1 MGLFKSLVEF
11 STKWKLI
18 DKHGW
23 GAGLLYEDEVNKRK
37 LDKLDR
43 EYSNILEEGKRDY
56 FKIGDDIIKNN
67 KYITKEEKE
76 ELFSILSKI
85 DNTNDSDLVIMLGNE
100 LKTIGRK
107 IIFNNYIRDVLMQI
121 NDVVMNN
128 EKVYPEERQTFLDY
142 YDKINKVDDFTRKRY
157 IIIELLDYLEANKI
171 KITNRKEFTD
181 GIDMLN
187 KTLEE
192 DKYKEGVKV

>member
-1 MGLFKSLVEF
+1 MGLFRELVEF
-11 STKWKLI
+11 STKWKLV

-43 EYSNILEEGKRDY
+43 EYSNILEEGKKDY
-56 FKIGDDIIKNN
+56 FKIGDDIVKNN

-85 DNTNDSDLVIMLGNE
+85 DNTNNSDLVIMLGNE

-128 EKVYPEERQTFLDY
+128 EKVYPEERQIFLDY

-157 IIIELLDYLEANKI
+157 LIIELLDYLEANKI

-192 DKYKEGVKV
+192 DK

>member
-76 ELFSILSKI
+76 ELFSILFKI

-100 LKTIGRK
+100 LKAIGRK

-157 IIIELLDYLEANKI
+157 LIIELLDYLETNKI

-181 GIDMLN
+181 VIDMLN
-187 KTLEE
+187 KTFEE
-192 DKYKEGVKV
+192 DK

>member
-1 MGLFKSLVEF
+1 MGLFRELVEF
-11 STKWKLI
+11 STKWKLV

-43 EYSNILEEGKRDY
+43 EYSNILEEGKKDY
-56 FKIGDDIIKNN
+56 FKIGDDIVKNN

-85 DNTNDSDLVIMLGNE
+85 DNTNNSDLVIMLGNE

-128 EKVYPEERQTFLDY
+128 EKVYPEERQIFLDY

-157 IIIELLDYLEANKI
+157 LIIELLDYLEANKI

-187 KTLEE
+187 KTLKE
-192 DKYKEGVKV
+192 DK

>member
-11 STKWKLI
+11 STKWKII

-43 EYSNILEEGKRDY
+43 EYSIILEEGKRDY

-128 EKVYPEERQTFLDY
+128 EKVYPEERKNFLDY

-157 IIIELLDYLEANKI
+157 LIIELLDYLEANKI

-187 KTLEE
+187 KTIEE
-192 DKYKEGVKV
+192 DK

>member
-1 MGLFKSLVEF
+1 MGLFRELVEF
-11 STKWKLI
+11 STKWKLV

-43 EYSNILEEGKRDY
+43 EYSNILEEGKKDY

-157 IIIELLDYLEANKI
+157 LIIELLDYLEANKI

-187 KTLEE
+187 KTIEE
-192 DKYKEGVKV
+192 DK

>member
-1 MGLFKSLVEF
+1 MGLFRELVEF
-11 STKWKLI
+11 STKWKI
-18 DKHGW
+18 VDKHGW

-43 EYSNILEEGKRDY
+43 EYSNILEEGKKDY

-67 KYITKEEKE
+67 KYITQEEKE

-107 IIFNNYIRDVLMQI
+107 IIFSNYIRDVLMQI

-157 IIIELLDYLEANKI
+157 LIIELLDYLEANKI

-192 DKYKEGVKV
+192 DK

>member
-18 DKHGW
+18 NKHGW
-23 GAGLLYEDEVNKRK
+23 CAGLLYEDEVNKRK

-100 LKTIGRK
+100 LKAIGRK

-157 IIIELLDYLEANKI
+157 LIIELLDYLEANKI

-187 KTLEE
+187 KTFEE
-192 DKYKEGVKV
+192 DK

>member
-76 ELFSILSKI
+76 ELFSILFKI

-100 LKTIGRK
+100 LKAIGRK

-157 IIIELLDYLEANKI
+157 LIIELLDYLETNKI

-187 KTLEE
+187 KTFEE
-192 DKYKEGVKV
+192 DK

>member
-23 GAGLLYEDEVNKRK
+23 DAGLLYEDEVNKRK

-100 LKTIGRK
+100 LKAIGRK

-157 IIIELLDYLEANKI
+157 LIIELLDYLEANKI

-181 GIDMLN
+181 GINMLN
-187 KTLEE
+187 KTFEE
-192 DKYKEGVKV
+192 DK

>member
-43 EYSNILEEGKRDY
+43 EYSNILEEGKKDY

-100 LKTIGRK
+100 LKAIGRK

-142 YDKINKVDDFTRKRY
+142 HDKINKVDDFTRKRY
-157 IIIELLDYLEANKI
+157 LIIELLDYLEANKI

-187 KTLEE
+187 KTIEE
-192 DKYKEGVKV
+192 DK

>member
-76 ELFSILSKI
+76 ELFSILFKI

-100 LKTIGRK
+100 LKAIGRK

-157 IIIELLDYLEANKI
+157 LIIEPLDYLETNKI

-187 KTLEE
+187 KTFEE
-192 DKYKEGVKV
+192 DK

>member
-1 MGLFKSLVEF
+1 MGLFRELVEF
-11 STKWKLI
+11 STKWKLV
-18 DKHGW
+18 DKHGL

-37 LDKLDR
+37 FDKLDR
-43 EYSNILEEGKRDY
+43 EYSNILEEGKKDY
-56 FKIGDDIIKNN
+56 FKIGDDIVKNN

-85 DNTNDSDLVIMLGNE
+85 DNTNDSDLVIMFGNE

-157 IIIELLDYLEANKI
+157 LIIELLDYLEANKI

-192 DKYKEGVKV
+192 DK

>member
-1 MGLFKSLVEF
+1 MGLFRELVEF
-11 STKWKLI
+11 STKWKLV

-43 EYSNILEEGKRDY
+43 EYSNILEEGKKDY
-56 FKIGDDIIKNN
+56 FKIGDDIVKNN
-67 KYITKEEKE
+67 KYITNEEKE

-85 DNTNDSDLVIMLGNE
+85 DNTNNSDLVIMLGNE

-128 EKVYPEERQTFLDY
+128 EKVYPEERQIFLDY

-157 IIIELLDYLEANKI
+157 LIIELLDYLEANKI

-192 DKYKEGVKV
+192 DK

>member
-37 LDKLDR
+37 LDELDR

-192 DKYKEGVKV
+192 DK

>member
-1 MGLFKSLVEF
+1 MGLFRELVEF
-11 STKWKLI
+11 STKWKLV

-37 LDKLDR
+37 FDKLDR
-43 EYSNILEEGKRDY
+43 EYSNILEEGKKDY
-56 FKIGDDIIKNN
+56 FKIGDDIVKNN

-85 DNTNDSDLVIMLGNE
+85 DNTNDSDLVIMFGNE

-157 IIIELLDYLEANKI
+157 LIIELLDYLEANKI

-192 DKYKEGVKV
+192 DK

>member
-1 MGLFKSLVEF
+1 MGLFRELVEF
-11 STKWKLI
+11 STKWKLV

-43 EYSNILEEGKRDY
+43 EYSNILEEGKKDY

-100 LKTIGRK
+100 LKAIGRK
-107 IIFNNYIRDVLMQI
+107 IIFSNYIRDVLMQI

-157 IIIELLDYLEANKI
+157 LIIELLDYLEANKI

-187 KTLEE
+187 KTIEE
-192 DKYKEGVKV
+192 DK

>member
-187 KTLEE
+187 KTFEE
-192 DKYKEGVKV
+192 DK

>member
-1 MGLFKSLVEF
+1 MGLFKNLVEF

-157 IIIELLDYLEANKI
+157 LIIELLDYLEANKI

-187 KTLEE
+187 KTFEE
-192 DKYKEGVKV
+192 DK

>member
-43 EYSNILEEGKRDY
+43 EYSNILEEGKKDY

-157 IIIELLDYLEANKI
+157 LIIELLDYLEANKI

-187 KTLEE
+187 KTFEE
-192 DKYKEGVKV
+192 DK

>member
-1 MGLFKSLVEF
+1 MGLFRELVEF
-11 STKWKLI
+11 STKWKI
-18 DKHGW
+18 VDKHGW

-43 EYSNILEEGKRDY
+43 EYSNILEEGKKDY

-67 KYITKEEKE
+67 KYITQEEKE

-85 DNTNDSDLVIMLGNE
+85 DNTNNSDLVIMLGNE

-107 IIFNNYIRDVLMQI
+107 IIFSNYIRDVLMQI

-157 IIIELLDYLEANKI
+157 LIIELLDYLEANKI

-192 DKYKEGVKV
+192 DK

>member
-1 MGLFKSLVEF
+1 MVG
-11 STKWKLI
+11 
-18 DKHGW
+18 

-76 ELFSILSKI
+76 ELFSILFKI

-142 YDKINKVDDFTRKRY
+142 YDKINKVDDFTRKKY
-157 IIIELLDYLEANKI
+157 LIIELLDYLEANKI

-187 KTLEE
+187 KTFEE
-192 DKYKEGVKV
+192 DK

>member
-85 DNTNDSDLVIMLGNE
+85 DNTNDNDLVIMLGNE
-100 LKTIGRK
+100 LKAIGRK

-157 IIIELLDYLEANKI
+157 LIIELLDYLEANKI

-187 KTLEE
+187 KTFEE
-192 DKYKEGVKV
+192 DK

>member
-43 EYSNILEEGKRDY
+43 EYSNILEEGKKDY
-56 FKIGDDIIKNN
+56 FKIGDDIVKNN

-85 DNTNDSDLVIMLGNE
+85 DNTNDSDLVIMFGNE
-100 LKTIGRK
+100 LKAIGQK

-128 EKVYPEERQTFLDY
+128 EKVYLEERQTFLDY

-157 IIIELLDYLEANKI
+157 LIIELLDYLEANKI

-192 DKYKEGVKV
+192 DK

>member
-1 MGLFKSLVEF
+1 MGLFKGLVEF

-43 EYSNILEEGKRDY
+43 EYSNILEEGKKDY

-100 LKTIGRK
+100 LKVIGRK

-121 NDVVMNN
+121 NNVVMNN

-157 IIIELLDYLEANKI
+157 LIIELLDYLEANKI

-187 KTLEE
+187 KTIEE
-192 DKYKEGVKV
+192 DK

>member
-1 MGLFKSLVEF
+1 MYKRQ
-11 STKWKLI
+11 LI
-18 DKHGW
+18 NKHGW

-100 LKTIGRK
+100 LKAIGRK
-107 IIFNNYIRDVLMQI
+107 IIFNN
-121 NDVVMNN
+121 
-128 EKVYPEERQTFLDY
+128 
-142 YDKINKVDDFTRKRY
+142 
-157 IIIELLDYLEANKI
+157 
-171 KITNRKEFTD
+171 
-181 GIDMLN
+181 
-187 KTLEE
+187 
-192 DKYKEGVKV
+192 

>member
-1 MGLFKSLVEF
+1 M
-11 STKWKLI
+11 
-18 DKHGW
+18 
-23 GAGLLYEDEVNKRK
+23 
-37 LDKLDR
+37 
-43 EYSNILEEGKRDY
+43 
-56 FKIGDDIIKNN
+56 
-67 KYITKEEKE
+67 
-76 ELFSILSKI
+76 FSILSKI

-192 DKYKEGVKV
+192 DK

>member
-100 LKTIGRK
+100 LKAIGRK

-157 IIIELLDYLEANKI
+157 LIIELLDYLEANKI

-187 KTLEE
+187 KTFEE
-192 DKYKEGVKV
+192 DR

>member
-11 STKWKLI
+11 STKLKLI
-18 DKHGW
+18 NKHGW

-100 LKTIGRK
+100 LKAIGRK

-157 IIIELLDYLEANKI
+157 LIIELLDYLEANKI
-171 KITNRKEFTD
+171 KLTNRKEFTD

-187 KTLEE
+187 KTFEE
-192 DKYKEGVKV
+192 DK

>member
-1 MGLFKSLVEF
+1 MGLFRELVEF
-11 STKWKLI
+11 STKWKLV

-43 EYSNILEEGKRDY
+43 EYSNILEEGKKDY
-56 FKIGDDIIKNN
+56 FKIGDDIVKNN

-85 DNTNDSDLVIMLGNE
+85 DNTNNSDLVIMFGNE

-157 IIIELLDYLEANKI
+157 LIIELLDYLEANKI

-192 DKYKEGVKV
+192 DS

>member
-1 MGLFKSLVEF
+1 MGLFRELVEF
-11 STKWKLI
+11 STKWKLV

-37 LDKLDR
+37 FDKLDR
-43 EYSNILEEGKRDY
+43 EYSNILEEGKKDY
-56 FKIGDDIIKNN
+56 FKIGDDIVKNN
-67 KYITKEEKE
+67 KYITKEEKK

-100 LKTIGRK
+100 LKAIGRK

-157 IIIELLDYLEANKI
+157 LIIELLDYLEANKI

-192 DKYKEGVKV
+192 DK

>member
-43 EYSNILEEGKRDY
+43 EYSNILEEGKKDY

-128 EKVYPEERQTFLDY
+128 EKIYPEERQTFLDY
-142 YDKINKVDDFTRKRY
+142 YDKINKVDDFTRKKY
-157 IIIELLDYLEANKI
+157 LIIELLDYLETNKI

-187 KTLEE
+187 KTIEE
-192 DKYKEGVKV
+192 DK

>member
-56 FKIGDDIIKNN
+56 FKIGDDIIKNS

-85 DNTNDSDLVIMLGNE
+85 DDTNDSDLVIMLGNE

-192 DKYKEGVKV
+192 DK

>member
-1 MGLFKSLVEF
+1 MGLFRELVEF
-11 STKWKLI
+11 STKWKLV

-43 EYSNILEEGKRDY
+43 EYSNILEEGKKDY

-67 KYITKEEKE
+67 KYITKEEKK

-100 LKTIGRK
+100 LKAIGRK

-157 IIIELLDYLEANKI
+157 LIIELLDYLEANKI

-187 KTLEE
+187 KTIEE
-192 DKYKEGVKV
+192 DK

>member
-1 MGLFKSLVEF
+1 MGLFRELVEF
-11 STKWKLI
+11 GTKWKI
-18 DKHGW
+18 VDKHGW

-43 EYSNILEEGKRDY
+43 EYSNILEEGKKGY

-67 KYITKEEKE
+67 KYITQEEKE

-121 NDVVMNN
+121 NEVIMNN

-157 IIIELLDYLEANKI
+157 LIIELLDYLEANKI

-192 DKYKEGVKV
+192 DR

>member
-43 EYSNILEEGKRDY
+43 EYSNILEEGKKDY

-100 LKTIGRK
+100 LKAIGRK

-157 IIIELLDYLEANKI
+157 LIIELLDYLEANKI

-187 KTLEE
+187 KTIEE
-192 DKYKEGVKV
+192 DK

>member
-157 IIIELLDYLEANKI
+157 LIIELLDYLEANKI
-171 KITNRKEFTD
+171 KVTNRKEFTD

-187 KTLEE
+187 KTFEE
-192 DKYKEGVKV
+192 DR

>member
-100 LKTIGRK
+100 LKAIGRK

-157 IIIELLDYLEANKI
+157 LIIELLDYLEANKI

-192 DKYKEGVKV
+192 DK

>member
-1 MGLFKSLVEF
+1 MGLFRELVEF
-11 STKWKLI
+11 STKWKLV

-43 EYSNILEEGKRDY
+43 EYSNILEEGKKDY
-56 FKIGDDIIKNN
+56 FKIGDDIVKNN

-85 DNTNDSDLVIMLGNE
+85 DNTNNSDLVIMLGNE

-157 IIIELLDYLEANKI
+157 LIIELLDYLEANKI

-192 DKYKEGVKV
+192 DK

>member
-56 FKIGDDIIKNN
+56 FKIGYDIIKNN

-100 LKTIGRK
+100 LKAIGRK

-157 IIIELLDYLEANKI
+157 LIIELLDYLEANKI

-187 KTLEE
+187 KTFEE
-192 DKYKEGVKV
+192 DK

>member
-1 MGLFKSLVEF
+1 MGLFRELVEF
-11 STKWKLI
+11 STKWKLV

-43 EYSNILEEGKRDY
+43 EYSNILEEGKKDY
-56 FKIGDDIIKNN
+56 FKIGDDIVKNN

-85 DNTNDSDLVIMLGNE
+85 DNTNNSDLVIMFGNE

-157 IIIELLDYLEANKI
+157 LIIELLDYLEANKI

-192 DKYKEGVKV
+192 DK